1 MFTILE
7 ENGNIYQLTEEEW
20 LIVTFGGC
28 GVCIFFL
35 IRCSLFLGKVKTL
48 RFLIFTLTAFYYF
61 VQLNILT
68 CGYFVE
74 DFFSASFEEVRLMKL
89 I

>member
-7 ENGNIYQLTEEEW
+7 ENCNICQLTEEEW
-20 LIVTFGGC
+20 LYMTFSGWFFF
-28 GVCIFFL
+28 FFL
-35 IRCSLFLGKVKTL
+35 ELKGSFVLGKVKVF

-61 VQLNILT
+61 IQLNILT

-74 DFFSASFEEVRLMKL
+74 DFFPLLLRKHN
-89 I
+89 